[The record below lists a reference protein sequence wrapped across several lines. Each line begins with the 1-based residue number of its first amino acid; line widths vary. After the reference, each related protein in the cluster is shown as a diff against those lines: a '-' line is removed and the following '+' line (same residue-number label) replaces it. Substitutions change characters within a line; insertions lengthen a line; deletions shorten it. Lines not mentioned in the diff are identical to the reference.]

1 MKSAKYFVT
10 LGSAAFVVFTVTFAN
25 LATTSFS
32 REGKSL
38 NDLKA
43 MPVAFNMI
51 IKVKFWHAMLYVG
64 IADVISINII
74 TAAYFLFKVPLSIG
88 ELICIWLV
96 MTLFA
101 AAVSLLLIFIDMFI
115 DTAHPK
121 LKWENPM
128 AACKQNLNV
137 LWSMLLSMITI
148 GFIIVLL
155 VFVLPKKL
163 YALVILSVIY
173 AIIAAPVGAGY
184 FKYAEKRLKEM

>member
-1 MKSAKYFVT
+1 
-10 LGSAAFVVFTVTFAN
+10 
-25 LATTSFS
+25 
-32 REGKSL
+32 
-38 NDLKA
+38 

>member
-1 MKSAKYFVT
+1 MT
-10 LGSAAFVVFTVTFAN
+10 IMAA
-25 LATTSFS
+25 S
-32 REGKSL
+32 
-38 NDLKA
+38 
-43 MPVAFNMI
+43 
-51 IKVKFWHAMLYVG
+51 
-64 IADVISINII
+64 
-74 TAAYFLFKVPLSIG
+74 
-88 ELICIWLV
+88 
-96 MTLFA
+96 
-101 AAVSLLLIFIDMFI
+101 VSLLLIFIDMFI